1 MIWVYALVFI
11 FVCLAAIEWTSR
23 PRRRPKA
30 EPASQVEQ
38 RIPQPRKPAGDRSV
52 HFTRRLP

>member
-11 FVCLAAIEWTSR
+11 VVCLAAIEWTSR
-23 PRRRPKA
+23 PRKRAKD
-30 EPASQVEQ
+30 EPTPQVEQ

-52 HFTRRLP
+52 SFTRRLP